1 MNLIKIKNLNF
12 SYYDNLILKNISL
25 EAFENEKI
33 LLIGP
38 NGAGKST
45 LIRIL
50 SGVHM
55 CRDCDEFNVMGTSS
69 PMDQYKGVAYLGN
82 RWVRNINFMGQSSYM
97 ADIRVADMM
106 KKLQAEHIDRRNEL
120 VELLQIDLE
129 WRMHQ
134 VSDGQR
140 KRVQIML
147 GLLKPF
153 KLLFIDEFTNELDVV
168 VRDRFFSYLDKEC
181 KLRNGSIIYAT
192 HIFDGI
198 EDWATHVVYIS
209 NGTTHQKQTLKEFN
223 TSKNLYHS
231 VKNKMINEDN
241 QEKRII
247 IDNKKLGKQGGWES
261 GRSQNLNI

>member
-1 MNLIKIKNLNF
+1 MNLVQIKKLNF
-12 SYYDNLILKNISL
+12 SYFDNLILKNINL
-25 EAFENEKI
+25 NVNENEKV

-45 LIRIL
+45 LIRVMA
-50 SGVHM
+50 GTHM
-55 CRDCDEFNVMGTSS
+55 CRDYSEFNVMETSS
-69 PMDQYKGVAYLGN
+69 PMDQFKGIAYLGN
-82 RWVRNINFMGQSSYM
+82 RWVRNVNFMGQSSYM

-106 KKLQAEHIDRRNEL
+106 KKLQEEYIDRRNEL

-168 VRDRFFSYLDKEC
+168 VRDRFFCYLDKEC

-209 NGTTHQKQTLKEFN
+209 NGTTQEKETLKEFN
-223 TSKNLYHS
+223 TSKNLYYS
-231 VKNKMINEDN
+231 VKNKMSNEDN
-241 QEKRII
+241 QERRII

-261 GRSQNLNI
+261 GRSQNLN

>member
-1 MNLIKIKNLNF
+1 MNLINIRNLDF
-12 SYYDNLILKNISL
+12 SYFNSLILKNINL
-25 EAFENEKI
+25 EVKENQKV

-45 LIRIL
+45 LIRII
-50 SGVHM
+50 SGVHLS
-55 CRDCDEFNVMGTSS
+55 RKYTEFNVLGSNS

-97 ADIRVADMM
+97 ADIKVRNMM
-106 KKLQAEHIDRRNEL
+106 KKLQEEYLDRRNEL
-120 VELLQIDLE
+120 VELLEIDLD

-168 VRDRFFSYLDKEC
+168 VRDKFFKYLDKEC
-181 KLRNGSIIYAT
+181 QARNGSIIYAT

-209 NGTTHQKQTLKEFN
+209 NGSTQEKQTLKEFN
-223 TSKNLYHS
+223 TGKNLYHS
-231 VKNKMINEDN
+231 VKNKMINDRN
-241 QEKRII
+241 QENII
-247 IDNKKLGKQGGWES
+247 NIDRNLYGPQGGWSS
-261 GRSQNLNI
+261 GRSQNLEI

>member
-1 MNLIKIKNLNF
+1 MNLVKIKNLNF
-12 SYYDNLILKNISL
+12 SYFDNLILKNINL
-25 EAFENEKI
+25 EVNENEKV

-45 LIRIL
+45 LIRVMA
-50 SGVHM
+50 GTHM
-55 CRDCDEFNVMGTSS
+55 CRDYNEFNVMGTAS
-69 PMDQYKGVAYLGN
+69 PMDQFNGIAYLGN
-82 RWVRNINFMGQSSYM
+82 RWVRNINFIGQSAYM
-97 ADIRVADMM
+97 ADIKVKDMM
-106 KKLQAEHIDRRNEL
+106 KKNQEENKERRDEL
-120 VELLQIDLE
+120 VDLLQIDLE

-168 VRDRFFSYLDKEC
+168 VRDRFFNYLNKEC

-209 NGTTHQKQTLKEFN
+209 NGNTQEKQTISEFN

-231 VKNKMINEDN
+231 VKNKMVNENN
-241 QEKRII
+241 QEINLI
-247 IDNKKLGKQGGWES
+247 IDHKKIGKQGGWES
-261 GRSQNLNI
+261 GRSQNI